1 MTETA
6 FPTSFVAMPRTGER
20 GGYEN
25 ECFTHYVQGNGGR
38 CCLRGP
44 MVQLDVEWLA
54 NNMNSAT
61 EPETVWQVKRTACAS
76 HPRSVVLATEC
87 LSKCLPF
94 PLDRQQCRDADNRE
108 QKERPWECDV
118 VVHASLDVADYLLR
132 GRTG

>member
-6 FPTSFVAMPRTGER
+6 SPARFVAMPRTGER

-44 MVQLDVEWLA
+44 MVQSDVEWLA

-61 EPETVWQVKRTACAS
+61 ESETLFGRSSGLRARRTHAAS
-76 HPRSVVLATEC
+76 YS
-87 LSKCLPF
+87 
-94 PLDRQQCRDADNRE
+94 
-108 QKERPWECDV
+108 
-118 VVHASLDVADYLLR
+118 
-132 GRTG
+132 